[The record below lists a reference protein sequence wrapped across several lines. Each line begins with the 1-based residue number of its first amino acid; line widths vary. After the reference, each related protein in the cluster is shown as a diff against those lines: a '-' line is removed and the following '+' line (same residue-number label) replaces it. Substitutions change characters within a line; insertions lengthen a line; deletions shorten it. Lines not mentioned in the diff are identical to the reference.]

1 MPQPKTAKDRFTM
14 KAKRPRKS
22 KGAAPESSDI
32 EHVLEALQESARA
45 KIDVSPGEAAKIA
58 LAAAIIVE
66 AYRRGKKVILFGNG
80 GSAADAQ
87 HIAAELVGKFG
98 KVRAALPALA
108 LNVNTSVLTSISND
122 IDFRSVFSRQVEAL
136 AAEGDVVIGIST
148 SGRSPSVLEG
158 MRAATEKGARTIGMT
173 GQSGE
178 PLRMAVELCLT
189 APSQKT
195 PRIQEVH
202 ITMGHII
209 CELVENRLFG

>member
-1 MPQPKTAKDRFTM
+1 MN
-14 KAKRPRKS
+14 AKRPRKR
-22 KGAAPESSDI
+22 KGAAPERS
-32 EHVLEALQESARA
+32 EVEKVLAALQESARA
-45 KIDVSPGEAAKIA
+45 KIDISPQEAARIA
-58 LAAAIIVE
+58 LAAGMLVE
-66 AYRRGKKVILFGNG
+66 AFRRGNKVILFGNG

-108 LNVNTSVLTSISND
+108 LSVNTSVITSISND
-122 IDFRSVFSRQVEAL
+122 VDYKAVFSRQVEAL
-136 AAEGDVVIGIST
+136 AARGDVVIGIST

-158 MRAATEKGARTIGMT
+158 VRAAKAKGARTIGMT
-173 GQSGE
+173 GLSGE
-178 PLRMAVELCLT
+178 PLREAVELCLT

-209 CELVENRLFG
+209 CELVEDKLFD

>member
-1 MPQPKTAKDRFTM
+1 M
-14 KAKRPRKS
+14 KGRRPRKKKPDAP
-22 KGAAPESSDI
+22 KGPDVEL
-32 EHVLEALQESARA
+32 VLSALQESARA
-45 KIDVSPGEAAKIA
+45 KIDVSPLEAGKIA
-58 LAAAIIVE
+58 MAAGMLVDAF
-66 AYRRGKKVILFGNG
+66 RRGNKAILFGNG

-108 LNVNTSVLTSISND
+108 LNVNTSVITSISND
-122 IDFRSVFSRQVEAL
+122 VDYKAVFSRQVEAL
-136 AAEGDVVIGIST
+136 ATQDDVVIGIST

-158 MRAATEKGARTIGMT
+158 IRAARAKGARTIGMT
-173 GQSGE
+173 GLSGE
-178 PLRMAVELCLT
+178 PLRKAVDLCLT

-209 CELVENRLFG
+209 CELVEDKLFV

>member
-1 MPQPKTAKDRFTM
+1 MT
-14 KAKRPRKS
+14 AKRPRKR
-22 KGAAPESSDI
+22 KGAAPEMSDV
-32 EHVLEALQESARA
+32 EKVLGALQESARS
-45 KIDVSPGEAAKIA
+45 KIDVSPVEAAKIA
-58 LAAAIIVE
+58 QAAGMLVDAF
-66 AYRRGKKVILFGNG
+66 RRGNKAILFGNG

-108 LNVNTSVLTSISND
+108 LSVNTSVITSISND
-122 IDFRSVFSRQVEAL
+122 VDYRVVFSRQVEAL
-136 AAEGDVVIGIST
+136 AVRGDVVIGIST

-158 MRAATEKGARTIGMT
+158 INAAKAKGARTIGMT
-173 GQSGE
+173 GLSGE
-178 PLRMAVELCLT
+178 PLRRAVELCLT

-209 CELVENRLFG
+209 CELVEEKLFD

>member
-1 MPQPKTAKDRFTM
+1 MT
-14 KAKRPRKS
+14 AKRPRKR
-22 KGAAPESSDI
+22 KGAAPEMSDV
-32 EHVLEALQESARA
+32 EKVLGALQESARS
-45 KIDVSPGEAAKIA
+45 KIDVSPVEAAKIA
-58 LAAAIIVE
+58 QAAGMLVDAF
-66 AYRRGKKVILFGNG
+66 RRGNKAILFGNG

-108 LNVNTSVLTSISND
+108 LSVNTSVITSISND
-122 IDFRSVFSRQVEAL
+122 VDYRVVFSRQVEAL
-136 AAEGDVVIGIST
+136 AVRGDVVIGIST

-158 MRAATEKGARTIGMT
+158 ISAAKAKGARTIGMT
-173 GQSGE
+173 GLSGE
-178 PLRMAVELCLT
+178 PLRRAVELCLT

-209 CELVENRLFG
+209 CELVEEKLFA